1 MTDIDDLIA
10 GLNSG
15 VPVVIPTDT
24 VYGVAV
30 DLAVAGA
37 VQRLFDV
44 KGRPADK
51 PVPVLG
57 PDIPALRRVVDFDQR
72 AELLAER
79 FWPGPLTL
87 VLRRARGFTT
97 DLGGDATGGVA
108 VRIPA
113 HDVAL
118 SVLRASG
125 PLAVTSANRSGEPP
139 ATTIDEARAYLG
151 TGVGAFLDS
160 GVCNG
165 TPSSVVS
172 LLDGIEMVREGPIS
186 LAEIEGT

>member
-10 GLNSG
+10 ALGSG

-30 DLAVAGA
+30 VLAAAGA
-37 VQRLFDV
+37 VQKLFDL

-51 PVPVLG
+51 TVPVLG
-57 PDIPALRRVVDFDQR
+57 PDIPALRRVVDLDPR
-72 AELLAER
+72 AELLAKR

-87 VLRRARGFTT
+87 VLPRARGFTT
-97 DLGGDATGGVA
+97 DLGGGATGGVA

-151 TGVGAFLDS
+151 AGVGAFLDG

-172 LLDGIEMVREGPIS
+172 LLDGIEILREGPIS
-186 LAEIEGT
+186 LAEIEQV

>member
-1 MTDIDDLIA
+1 MTDIDDVLA
-10 GLNSG
+10 ALNSG

-30 DLAVAGA
+30 DLAAPGA
-37 VQRLFDV
+37 MQKLFDL

-57 PDIPALRRVVDFDQR
+57 PDIPALRRVVEFDRR

-87 VLRRARGFTT
+87 ILPRSRGFTA
-97 DLGGDATGGVA
+97 DLGGEAAGGVA

-125 PLAVTSANRSGEPP
+125 PLAVTSANRSSEPP

-151 TGVGAFLDS
+151 AGVGAFLDS

-165 TPSSVVS
+165 TPSSLVS
-172 LLDGIEMVREGPIS
+172 LLDGIEILREGPIS
-186 LAEIEGT
+186 LADIEGS

>member
-10 GLNSG
+10 VLGSG

-30 DLAVAGA
+30 DLAAPGA
-37 VQRLFDV
+37 MQKLFAL

-57 PDIPALRRVVDFDQR
+57 PDIPALRKVVEFDRR

-87 VLRRARGFTT
+87 ILPRARGFTA
-97 DLGGDATGGVA
+97 DLGGDAASGVA

-165 TPSSVVS
+165 TPSSLVS
-172 LLDGIEMVREGPIS
+172 LLDGIEILREGPIS
-186 LAEIEGT
+186 LADIERF